1 MENVSCDRFETEDP
15 ALTKT
20 SEQFKVSDESRL
32 QPFKLNMNTKTLENS
47 WMY

>member
-32 QPFKLNMNTKTLENS
+32 QPFKLNMNTYIRS
-47 WMY
+47 F